1 MSGLLIQKGN
11 KMIEELEN
19 KSESDLIKEIAG
31 LPEAKIDQVTAE
43 IYLTGTMESLK
54 SGDQDIEIAAPM
66 LRSAVLQRVTRDEGR
81 RGKAVELTIQLL
93 GQIGEREAS
102 YLSNYLSDM
111 EADFR
116 KEGRS
121 WFEKKIQ
128 LTSELT
134 NLSGSLDRKGLTK
147 EADEVD
153 SFVKEFAAQDD

>member
-1 MSGLLIQKGN
+1 MT
-11 KMIEELEN
+11 EELEG

-31 LPEAKIDQVTAE
+31 LAGAKVDQVTTE

-54 SGDQDIEIAAPM
+54 TGDQDIKDAVPF
-66 LRSAVLQRVTRDEGR
+66 LRGGVLQRITRDEGK
-81 RGKAVELTIQLL
+81 RGKAAELTIQLL
-93 GQIGEREAS
+93 GQIGEHEAN

-111 EADFR
+111 ETEFQE
-116 KEGRS
+116 EGRS